1 MSRHLYACVPDRS
14 KTPKEQD
21 MTELMEDLDAME
33 TLCCYMEG
41 LPDIWQT
48 RVIRTIVKVL
58 YRALRREARR
68 KANE

>member
-1 MSRHLYACVPDRS
+1 MSKHLRICVADRA
-14 KTPKEQD
+14 TIPKEQD
-21 MTELMEDLDAME
+21 MTELMEDLDTME

-41 LPDIWQT
+41 MPDIWQT
-48 RVIRTIVKVL
+48 RMIRTIVKVL